1 MMLKD
6 TNSKQQPL
14 TVFDNEVNQPV
25 TVQRQVLL
33 DTDMQLIDFGSAT
46 FENEYHSAIVSTR
59 HYRAPEVILNQGWS
73 YPCDIWSIGCV
84 LFELCI
90 GEPLFQTKQDRQHLA
105 LMEKMIGRFPTHIVA
120 HPRYMHLYI
129 SDKEPTAHSFDA

>member
-6 TNSKQQPL
+6 TSSKQQSL
-14 TVFDNEVNQPV
+14 TVFDNEANQPV
-25 TVQRQVLL
+25 TVHRQVLL

-59 HYRAPEVILNQGWS
+59 HYRAPEVILNLGWS

-90 GEPLFQTKQDRQHLA
+90 GEPLFQTKQDHQHLA
-105 LMEKMIGRFPTHIVA
+105 LMEKMISRFPTHIMT
-120 HPRYMHLYI
+120 HPRYIYSM
-129 SDKEPTAHSFDA
+129 SQ